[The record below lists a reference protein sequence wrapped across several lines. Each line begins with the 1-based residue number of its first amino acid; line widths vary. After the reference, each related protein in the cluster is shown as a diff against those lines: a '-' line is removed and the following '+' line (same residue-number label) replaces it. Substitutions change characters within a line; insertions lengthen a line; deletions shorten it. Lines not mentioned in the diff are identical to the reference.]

1 MFVTVCVNEQYVD
14 IMAKEKEIAFLK
26 GQLSAVQQRN
36 IELEAEVLER
46 TQSDMFAKSLLQ
58 IDNELVFEGEID
70 KLKQDLDTVNKALQ
84 EALRE
89 SDVCGIRSGK
99 LMTELKE
106 KCLENEELKA
116 TNDELKAKIKELKQD
131 AELGT
136 AVVMKCCEFFASVAC
151 VKPQIDGL
159 MGEMR
164 DIEDELRAEIHKLA
178 NNCEKLE
185 TCAKNIAQQNE
196 GMTTDYRRWRSQQ
209 QKFNKKLQTEL
220 LEHMRVVE
228 GLQATLRVVMGKH
241 KPLLKAV

>member
-1 MFVTVCVNEQYVD
+1 MFCTVFANEQYVD
-14 IMAKEKEIAFLK
+14 DLEKDKQIAWLMRE
-26 GQLSAVQQRN
+26 LSTVKQIN
-36 IELEAEVLER
+36 IELEAKVRDCE
-46 TQSDMFAKSLLQ
+46 QSDMFAKSLVQ
-58 IDNELVFEGEID
+58 IEDELAFEREID
-70 KLKQDLDTVNKALQ
+70 KLKKELDTLNKAHQ

-220 LEHMRVVE
+220 LEHRRVVE